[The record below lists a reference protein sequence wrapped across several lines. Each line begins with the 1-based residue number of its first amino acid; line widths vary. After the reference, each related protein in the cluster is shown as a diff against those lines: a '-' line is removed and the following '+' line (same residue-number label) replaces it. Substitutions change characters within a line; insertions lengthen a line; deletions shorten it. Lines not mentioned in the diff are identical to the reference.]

1 MDRCLALLR
10 VGLLRILNQTGDHD
24 LTSSI
29 RCISGR
35 IIQIQ
40 TIVRKLRLLYY
51 KSKLSVDKLSHR
63 RHFII
68 HQDLQNH
75 EFHYRGIR

>member
-10 VGLLRILNQTGDHD
+10 VGLLRILSQAGDHD

-40 TIVRKLRLLYY
+40 TNVRKLRLLYY
-51 KSKLSVDKLSHR
+51 KSKLSVDELSHR
-63 RHFII
+63 RHFNYSSGFTKSRIP
-68 HQDLQNH
+68 LQRH
-75 EFHYRGIR
+75 